1 MGLPMIEITSDALFL
16 SPNLNFRVS
25 AGPGAGK
32 THWLVQHI
40 LAITKKSGTLGKN
53 RKVACLT
60 YTNIGANTIIRR
72 LGSAAS
78 NCFIGTVHS
87 FLYKNIVKP
96 YISLIAQEFGIIPN
110 TLQGYDE
117 AIIGDYEF
125 LNQWKEKTKQKYL
138 SDNEALVRAIGAT
151 WWTLDKSGNT
161 VLTNRPKKFI
171 KVNDRFIKN
180 GSAFIYKEMAWK
192 RGVFHPDDI
201 FYFSIKLLNEHPIVS
216 VVLAAK
222 FPYLFVDEFQDSNL
236 LQVKIFQHFASIGI
250 FLGIIGD
257 TAQSIYGFSGASP
270 RDFLGFK
277 SPGIQDYVI
286 RQNRRSSNEIIN
298 LLNYIRKDIQQLPVR
313 NETKGLP
320 ELLVGTKEAARA
332 YVETQV
338 TNEAVML
345 SRNNQTVE
353 GLRAPSPGSTL
364 PRLFGE
370 MAKNDANF
378 ERRELVRVLV
388 TAIVQAKTLGLAH
401 AVKNLP
407 KVLEPSWGKEMARR
421 YATVFLLEI
430 IAAYQ
435 SYENSTLS
443 EFIDYLRKERSLT
456 ISGLASGKSAKT
468 FYDSYRFSDLAGQV
482 QADDRAGNRTIHKSK
497 GDEFENVLVFLHE
510 EQIGILTK
518 PDIFKEE
525 EQRIIYVAFSR
536 ARDRLFVNIPT
547 LSEGQRK
554 ALPNV
559 IDVKS
564 V

>member
-1 MGLPMIEITSDALFL
+1 MIETTSDAVFP

-40 LAITKKSGTLGKN
+40 LTITKKSGALGKN

-60 YTNIGANTIIRR
+60 YTNIGADTVIRR

-78 NCFIGTVHS
+78 NCFVGTVHR
-87 FLYKNIVKP
+87 FLYKNVVKP
-96 YISLIAQEFGIIPN
+96 YIGLIAKEFGIVPD

-117 AIIGDYEF
+117 SIIGDYEF
-125 LNQWKEKTKQKYL
+125 LKKWKEDTNQKYL
-138 SDNEALVRAIGAT
+138 FDNEALVRAIGAT
-151 WWTLDKSGNT
+151 WWTLDKLGNT

-171 KVNDRFIKN
+171 KVNGRFIKN
-180 GSAFIYKEMAWK
+180 GSAFTYKKMAWK

-216 VVLAAK
+216 EVLAAK

-236 LQVKIFQHFASIGI
+236 LQVKIFQHFASIGV
-250 FLGIIGD
+250 FVGIIGD

-270 RDFLGFK
+270 QDFLGFK

-286 RQNRRSSNEIIN
+286 RQNRRSSNEIID

-313 NETKGLP
+313 HHAKGLP
-320 ELLVGTKEAARA
+320 ELLVGSEQAARA
-332 YVETQV
+332 YVRTQV

-345 SRNNQTVE
+345 SRNNETVE
-353 GLRAPSPGSTL
+353 RLRASSRKTAL

-388 TAIVQAKTLGLAH
+388 TAIVQAKNLGLAL

-430 IAAYQ
+430 IAGYQ
-435 SYENSTLS
+435 SYENATLS
-443 EFIDYLRKERSLT
+443 EFIDYLRTEGSLT
-456 ISGLASGKSAKT
+456 ISGLASGKSAKI
-468 FYDSYRFSDLAGQV
+468 FYDSYRFSDMAGQV
-482 QADDRAGNRTIHKSK
+482 QSDDKADNRTIHKSK
-497 GDEFENVLVFLHE
+497 GDEFENVLVFLGE
-510 EQIGILTK
+510 EQIGILTE
-518 PDIFKEE
+518 PNIFEQE

-536 ARDRLFVNIPT
+536 ARDKLFINVPT
-547 LSEGQRK
+547 LSDDQRK
-554 ALPNV
+554 VLPNV
-559 IDVKS
+559 IAVKS